1 MPFSSLPSFDMVGP
15 DRSAIFFD
23 AISTM
28 RAEYD
33 LVLAE
38 NRVLRESQMRSGSPP
53 DPTASMTSIDVQRSA
68 TQDSTP
74 RQNSGNVQKALSA
87 SSQDQEQ
94 METNKPTPRPRRNSV
109 FPSHQSV
116 RNSIETTILEGPK
129 EGRFTRDSTCRRI
142 ALHPHF
148 QTLDMVMIIFYA
160 VWMGIDADLNTELLI
175 TDAQA
180 VCQTADQLFCVY
192 FVVEFCIRYFAF
204 EKCWDRLRDPWF
216 VLDSFL
222 VPLTVFDTWA
232 MTVISLTSNVQHD
245 DAAFVRR
252 SEIIRLFRILRLTR
266 LGRVVKL
273 VRFFPELQILIKAIV
288 TAFRAVFFAL
298 LLLLASHYTLAIGF
312 HVTLQG
318 QVVGTE
324 MFGSVVASMQTLFVH
339 CTLLDEVYQ
348 LVNELWKEKLW
359 FHLFSVYCVMFIN
372 AITLMNILVGIVVEV
387 ISTVAMAERES
398 VKVQW
403 VSDIICQFMGDADRI
418 QRSEL
423 VAILCGQH
431 AMSSLKLIGVDA
443 ETLMET
449 VDACFKDS
457 RSAKSGLEPTMSFE
471 EFLEVVLGLRGSN
484 TATVKDVVELRK
496 MIRGMQKDMVRLQE
510 QALKNSRPITD
521 QPEGGGYLVKWQES
535 GTGSESSRN
544 VVEVNN
550 VVPTETGHGSC
561 CTWDGSPYGKDFQE
575 GTSAAS
581 L

>member
-1 MPFSSLPSFDMVGP
+1 M
-15 DRSAIFFD
+15 
-23 AISTM
+23 
-28 RAEYD
+28 
-33 LVLAE
+33 
-38 NRVLRESQMRSGSPP
+38 
-53 DPTASMTSIDVQRSA
+53 
-68 TQDSTP
+68 
-74 RQNSGNVQKALSA
+74 
-87 SSQDQEQ
+87 
-94 METNKPTPRPRRNSV
+94 
-109 FPSHQSV
+109 
-116 RNSIETTILEGPK
+116 
-129 EGRFTRDSTCRRI
+129 
-142 ALHPHF
+142 
-148 QTLDMVMIIFYA
+148 
-160 VWMGIDADLNTELLI
+160 
-175 TDAQA
+175 
-180 VCQTADQLFCVY
+180 
-192 FVVEFCIRYFAF
+192 
-204 EKCWDRLRDPWF
+204 RDPWF

-298 LLLLASHYTLAIGF
+298 LLLLASHYTLAIAF

-359 FHLFSVYCVMFIN
+359 FHLVSVYCVMFIN

-457 RSAKSGLEPTMSFE
+457 RSAKSGLEPTMSFD
-471 EFLEVVLGLRGSN
+471 EFVEVVLGLRGSN

-496 MIRGMQKDMVRLQE
+496 MIRGMQKVWF
-510 QALKNSRPITD
+510 ASKN
-521 QPEGGGYLVKWQES
+521 K
-535 GTGSESSRN
+535 
-544 VVEVNN
+544 
-550 VVPTETGHGSC
+550 H
-561 CTWDGSPYGKDFQE
+561 
-575 GTSAAS
+575 
-581 L
+581 